1 MLQSITF
8 KGITMF
14 SFITRLFSMFT
25 VWVSVFESLGRS
37 ANNSAEA
44 LEYTTVSLKDE
55 QKFNHTLKDHELR
68 ERIIASQMKLDKA
81 QATYEQSKPS
91 KQAQVQ
97 SKPVVNSKPATR
109 TTRKP
114 KTA

>member
-1 MLQSITF
+1 
-8 KGITMF
+8 MF
-14 SFITRLFSMFT
+14 SFITRLFAMFT

-81 QATYEQSKPS
+81 TASYEASKPS
-91 KQAQVQ
+91 KAAQVQ
-97 SKPVVNSKPATR
+97 SKSVSNSKPTA
-109 TTRKP
+109 TRKP
-114 KTA
+114 RSKTA